1 MSPTTL
7 PTARREGSIDGRT
20 VLLTFLGFFAVIFAV
35 NGLLL
40 YYAVATHSGVVAQEP
55 YRKGLAYNDRIAADA
70 RQSEL
75 GWSFTIDATMAGRI
89 TLLLADEQAKPV
101 PGLVVAGSI
110 GRPVSSHGE
119 RRLAFV
125 EAEPGRYVAESGTL
139 EPGNWQADVHAKRAT
154 LSTASDDPVYRARRR
169 LWLKP

>member
-7 PTARREGSIDGRT
+7 PTARREGGIDGRT
-20 VLLTFLGFFAVIFAV
+20 VLLTFLGFFGVVFAV

-40 YYAVATHSGVVAQEP
+40 YYALATHSGVVAQEP

-75 GWSFTIDATMAGRI
+75 GWSLSIDPAMSGRI
-89 TLLLADEQAKPV
+89 ALSFTDGEARPV
-101 PGLVVAGSI
+101 PGLIVAGRI
-110 GRPVSSHGE
+110 GRPASSHGE
-119 RRLAFV
+119 RRLTFAEV
-125 EAEPGRYVAESGTL
+125 EPGRYVAATGPLEAGT
-139 EPGNWQADVHAKRAT
+139 WQADIDARRAT
-154 LSTASDDPVYRARRR
+154 LTSASDDPVYRARRR

>member
-7 PTARREGSIDGRT
+7 PTSRRERGIDGRT
-20 VLLTFLGFFAVIFAV
+20 VLLTFLAFFGVIFAV

-40 YYAVATHSGVVAQEP
+40 YYALATHSGVVAQEP

-75 GWSFTIDATMAGRI
+75 GWNVALDASMAGRVAVSF
-89 TLLLADEQAKPV
+89 TDAGARPV
-101 PGLVVAGSI
+101 PGLVVAGRI
-110 GRPVSSHGE
+110 GRPASSAGE

-125 EAEPGRYVAESGTL
+125 EIEPGRYVADTGPLEAGT
-139 EPGNWQADVHAKRAT
+139 WQADVDARRVSAAG
-154 LSTASDDPVYRARRR
+154 ASDDPVYRARRR